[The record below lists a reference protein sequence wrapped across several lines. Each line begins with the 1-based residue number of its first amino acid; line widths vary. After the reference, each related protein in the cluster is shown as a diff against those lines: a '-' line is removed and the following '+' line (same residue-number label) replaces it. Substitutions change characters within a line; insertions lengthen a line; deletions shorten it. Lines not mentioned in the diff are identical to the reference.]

1 MKDGPGAAC
10 HGSVAGDMF
19 RRMPTKTPT
28 LAAEMSPFPYSI
40 EPSATLRAAREMM
53 VEHDIHHL
61 PVTRGDDIVGVISD
75 GDVLVAG
82 NLAPG
87 GAAETLVEAVYS
99 REPFVVDMHAALG
112 EVVKEMGARRI
123 GCAMVTRQGKLAGIL
138 THTDVCRI
146 LGEVLGGSDGDDRVA
161 E

>member
-1 MKDGPGAAC
+1 
-10 HGSVAGDMF
+10 
-19 RRMPTKTPT
+19 MPSKTPT
-28 LAAEMSPFPYSI
+28 LASAMSPFPYSI
-40 EPSATLRAAREMM
+40 EPSATLREAREMM

-61 PVTRGDDIVGVISD
+61 PVTRGDEIVGLISD
-75 GDVLVAG
+75 GDVFVAG

-99 REPFVVDMHAALG
+99 REPFVVDMHSLLG
-112 EVVKEMGARRI
+112 KVVTEMGTRRI

-138 THTDVCRI
+138 THTDVCRV
-146 LGEVLGGSDGDDRVA
+146 LGEVLGSSGGDDRVA